1 MRRREFIAG
10 ISAAAGAAVC
20 QFNPVYAQGVSPVAH
35 RTVKLNG
42 IRMHIAEQGTGPL
55 VLLCHGWPECW
66 YSWRHQPAAIAAGGF
81 HAVAPDMRGF
91 GETDAPDDVHAY
103 TIAHNVGD
111 MVSLVAAL
119 GERSAVIVGHDWG
132 TAVAWTAAQL
142 RSDIF
147 PAVAAMSVPYIPRGP
162 VPPLQALRNAGITTF
177 YWQYFQAPGIA
188 EAEFEQ
194 DVDRTMRALLYG
206 KGLSTARV
214 SPGQGIL
221 REITIPEQLPSWLIE
236 DDVRYYVETYRRT
249 GFRGRLNWYRNI
261 DRNWE
266 ISAAWD
272 GLSIRQ
278 PALFVAGTEDGVIRG
293 IIGKAALERL
303 PSTVPGLK
311 RVLLVDGAGHW
322 VQQQRPQEVSAAL
335 LDFLHQL

>member
-1 MRRREFIAG
+1 MRRREFIVG
-10 ISAAAGAAVC
+10 ISASATAALC
-20 QFNPVYAQGVSPVAH
+20 QFNPVYAQGISAVAH
-35 RTVKLNG
+35 RVVTLNG
-42 IRMHIAEQGTGPL
+42 IRMHIAEQGAGPL

-66 YSWRHQPAAIAAGGF
+66 YSWRHQLAAVAAGGF

-91 GETDAPDDVHAY
+91 GETDAPDEVHAY

-111 MVSLVAAL
+111 MVSLVGAL

-132 TAVAWTAAQL
+132 APVAWTAAQL
-142 RSDIF
+142 RPDIF
-147 PAVAAMSVPYIPRGP
+147 RAVAAMSVPYNPRGP
-162 VPPLQALRNAGITTF
+162 MPPLQALRNAGITTF

-194 DVDRTMRALLYG
+194 DVDRTMRAFLYG
-206 KGLSTARV
+206 KGLSMASV
-214 SPGQGIL
+214 SPGHGIL
-221 REITIPEQLPSWLIE
+221 SESTIPKQLPSWLLD

-249 GFRGRLNWYRNI
+249 GFRGGLNWYRNI

-272 GLSIRQ
+272 DLSIRQ
-278 PALFVAGTEDGVIRG
+278 PAFFVAGTEDAVIRG
-293 IIGKAALERL
+293 FGKAALERL
-303 PSTVPGLK
+303 PNTVPGLK
-311 RVLLVDGAGHW
+311 RVLLIDGAGHW
-322 VQQQRPQEVSAAL
+322 VQQQRAQEVNASL

>member
-10 ISAAAGAAVC
+10 ISAAAAAALC
-20 QFNPVYAQGVSPVAH
+20 RFNPVYAQGVSAVAH
-35 RTVKLNG
+35 RVVTLNG

-55 VLLCHGWPECW
+55 ILLCHGWPECW
-66 YSWRHQPAAIAAGGF
+66 YSWRHQLAAIAARGF

-111 MVSLVAAL
+111 MVSLVGAL

-132 TAVAWTAAQL
+132 APVAWTAAQL
-142 RSDIF
+142 RPDIF
-147 PAVAAMSVPYIPRGP
+147 RAVAAMSVPYNPRGP
-162 VPPLQALRNAGITTF
+162 MPPLQALRDAGITTF

-194 DVDRTMRALLYG
+194 DVDRTMRAFLYG
-206 KGLSTARV
+206 QGLSMARV

-221 REITIPEQLPSWLIE
+221 SESTIPKELPSWLLD
-236 DDVRYYVETYRRT
+236 DDVRYYVEIYRRT
-249 GFRGRLNWYRNI
+249 GFRGGLNWYRNI

-266 ISAAWD
+266 ISAAWGD
-272 GLSIRQ
+272 LSIRQ

-293 IIGKAALERL
+293 FGKAALERL
-303 PSTVPGLK
+303 PNTVPGLK
-311 RVLLVDGAGHW
+311 RVLLIDGAGHW
-322 VQQQRPQEVSAAL
+322 VQQQRAQEVNAAL

>member
-1 MRRREFIAG
+1 MQRREFIAG
-10 ISAAAGAAVC
+10 ISAAAGEAVC
-20 QFNPVYAQGVSPVAH
+20 QFNPVYAQSVSAVAH
-35 RTVKLNG
+35 RTVTLNG
-42 IRMHIAEQGTGPL
+42 IRMYIAEQGTGPL

-66 YSWRHQPAAIAAGGF
+66 YSWRYQLAAIAAGGF

-111 MVSLVAAL
+111 MVALVAAL

-132 TAVAWTAAQL
+132 APVAWTAAQL
-142 RSDIF
+142 RPDIF
-147 PAVAAMSVPYIPRGP
+147 RAVAAMSVPYILRGP
-162 VPPLQALRNAGITTF
+162 EAPLQALRIAGITTF

-194 DVDRTMRALLYG
+194 DVDRTIRTLLYG
-206 KGLSTARV
+206 RGLSLTLK
-214 SPGQGIL
+214 PGQGFL
-221 REITIPEQLPSWLIE
+221 GESTTPEQLPSWLTE
-236 DDVRYYVETYRRT
+236 DDVGYYIETYKRT
-249 GFRGRLNWYRNI
+249 GFRGGLNWYRNI

-293 IIGKAALERL
+293 FGKTALERL